1 MFQIITLFCASEV
14 TPWGSPSQE
23 DSERTRS
30 TALLWGAG
38 GGHTKWLWERRNP
51 LKLLSKWFNH
61 LLFSREIIEKIHME
75 VKDLEID
82 SLLMSSNLLK
92 SPLVTPVWK
101 CCRCCLK
108 VIPEQREVSQSFWHR
123 RSTFLSPHLVY
134 LQRPVS
140 VLIAPGIPTLSTSRS
155 RPTNSLSSTPK
166 APRCPHVFQ
175 GSI

>member
-1 MFQIITLFCASEV
+1 MLLRLHLGAAHHRKILKEQEV
-14 TPWGSPSQE
+14 LLPYCWGGV
-23 DSERTRS
+23 
-30 TALLWGAG
+30 A
-38 GGHTKWLWERRNP
+38 HKKWLWERRNS

-108 VIPEQREVSQSFWHR
+108 AIPEQREVSQSFWHR
-123 RSTFLSPHLVY
+123 RSTFLSHHQVY

-140 VLIAPGIPTLSTSRS
+140 VLIAPGIPTLSSSRS
-155 RPTNSLSSTPK
+155 RPTNSWSSTPK
-166 APRCPHVFQ
+166 APRCPYVFQ
-175 GSI
+175 DSI